1 MPRHTAPTS
10 TPTPK
15 LEITSDRRWPRF
27 NRARVVANLRMMGW
41 VVPLTILIW
50 IWAEREQVLS
60 PSSPNLINVPVVLTS
75 DHQFVELSAG
85 QPQSINLK
93 ISGPQEAIDRVRQ
106 AIFEQNVPHGV
117 TLPIGDSPVNERVP
131 IHVVDL
137 LQNQPLFKQNGVTV
151 EESQPADLL
160 IDVDTNETRTVPV
173 EASPELAA
181 HLDGPPVFTP
191 ANVQVTGPSSVFKSL
206 TGEGRQIHVQ
216 ADVAYGG
223 DIATPGEHTLQKL
236 PLKIPGGEKLRI
248 NPSIVSVRL
257 TTRSADE
264 TYTIKDGIPISVNA
278 PVSLTDAYRVIVS
291 NDASISNITVT
302 GPKQAIA
309 LIRDKTFFVKGTLD
323 VTNEDV
329 SHADGGKTT
338 LSGPLTFTLPDGV
351 TPTEESKRRT
361 VDFTIQKRDNGG

>member
-1 MPRHTAPTS
+1 MPRLTPPTS
-10 TPTPK
+10 PPTPK

-27 NRARVVANLRMMGW
+27 NRARLAANLRILGW

-151 EESQPADLL
+151 EESQPA
-160 IDVDTNETRTVPV
+160 
-173 EASPELAA
+173 
-181 HLDGPPVFTP
+181 
-191 ANVQVTGPSSVFKSL
+191 
-206 TGEGRQIHVQ
+206 
-216 ADVAYGG
+216 ADRCRH
-223 DIATPGEHTLQKL
+223 E
-236 PLKIPGGEKLRI
+236 R
-248 NPSIVSVRL
+248 N
-257 TTRSADE
+257 
-264 TYTIKDGIPISVNA
+264 
-278 PVSLTDAYRVIVS
+278 
-291 NDASISNITVT
+291 
-302 GPKQAIA
+302 
-309 LIRDKTFFVKGTLD
+309 
-323 VTNEDV
+323 
-329 SHADGGKTT
+329 ADG
-338 LSGPLTFTLPDGV
+338 SGRSIARV
-351 TPTEESKRRT
+351 
-361 VDFTIQKRDNGG
+361 GGSLGRAAGLHAGERAGDRAKQRVQIPHR